1 MSSQTEKP
9 KPKSRRREE
18 QLYQPIKDFLGG
30 VFGSYVEERPLMG
43 APYSY
48 EENPYLEITANRKVF
63 SETLKKVFDDET
75 FRILSVEKN
84 APDIMGFVQ
93 RKPSSKKELITVEVK
108 CTPIRLRDILQARFY
123 QDIFKS
129 TFGLLISSKGI
140 LEEKVRFVLDTD
152 VGRNVIGGNVI
163 IARFHENPYQKYGFL
178 EIHPRF
184 MNSVPDL
191 FKKFCKP

>member
-1 MSSQTEKP
+1 MHSEKSKTRSEDRLYGP
-9 KPKSRRREE
+9 IRE
-18 QLYQPIKDFLGG
+18 FLNGI
-30 VFGSYVEERPLMG
+30 FGSYVEERPLMG
-43 APYSY
+43 APFSY
-48 EENPYLEITANRKVF
+48 EENPYLEITANKRRF
-63 SETLKKVFDDET
+63 SEMLKKEFDDKT
-75 FRILSVEKN
+75 LSLLSVEKN
-84 APDIMGFVQ
+84 VPDIMGYVQ

-108 CTPIRLRDILQARFY
+108 NKPIRLMDILQARFY
-123 QDIFKS
+123 QEIFKA

-152 VGRNVIGGNVI
+152 VGRNVIRGKII

-184 MNSVPDL
+184 QNSVPEL